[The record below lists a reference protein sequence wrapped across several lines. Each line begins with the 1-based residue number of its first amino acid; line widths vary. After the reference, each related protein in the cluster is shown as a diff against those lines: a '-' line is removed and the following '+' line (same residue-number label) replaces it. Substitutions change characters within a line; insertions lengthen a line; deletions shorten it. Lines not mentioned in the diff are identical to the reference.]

1 MSFYDIMERA
11 GSRRRNGCR
20 DASLT
25 FIEKH
30 HFDDGATL
38 ELAIYAVPTPVPGS
52 KHRLK
57 YSLFYGK
64 DGKRLICYDNEKPK
78 GDHRHYGSREMPYK
92 FSTVERL
99 ISEFPG

>member
-1 MSFYDIMERA
+1 MP
-11 GSRRRNGCR
+11 RREP
-20 DASLT
+20 D
-25 FIEKH
+25 FHEKH

-38 ELAIYAVPTPVPGS
+38 ELTIYAVPTPVPGS

-78 GDHRHYGSREMPYK
+78 GDHRHYGSREMTYK

-99 ISEFPG
+99 ISDFLADVATIRERGELR

>member
-1 MSFYDIMERA
+1 MP
-11 GSRRRNGCR
+11 RREP
-20 DASLT
+20 D
-25 FIEKH
+25 FHEKH

-38 ELAIYAVPTPVPGS
+38 ELTIYAVRTPVPGS

-64 DGKRLICYDNEKPK
+64 DGKRLIGYDNEKPK
-78 GDHRHYGSREMPYK
+78 GDHRHCGNREMPYK

-99 ISEFPG
+99 ISDFLADVASIREGGELI